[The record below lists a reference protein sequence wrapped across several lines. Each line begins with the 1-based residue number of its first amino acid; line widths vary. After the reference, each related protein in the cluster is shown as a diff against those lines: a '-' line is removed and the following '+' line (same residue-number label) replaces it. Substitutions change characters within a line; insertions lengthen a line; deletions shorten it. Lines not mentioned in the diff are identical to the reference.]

1 MNKLSVKEIDKILED
16 TSGIILY
23 NEQFIM
29 ILLACGYSFED
40 ANIIRKAYGKRLVD
54 EIREFECNLK
64 INLGEV
70 TSKYLIYK
78 IRRDINYSIDKSHL
92 DAVNYKEENYHDKDA

>member
-1 MNKLSVKEIDKILED
+1 MITIKEIDTILEE

-29 ILLACGYSFED
+29 LLLACGYSFED

-54 EIREFECNLK
+54 KVREFECSLK

-78 IRRDINYSIDKSHL
+78 IRRDINYSINKSHL
-92 DAVNYKEENYHDKDA
+92 DFINYKEENQ

>member
-1 MNKLSVKEIDKILED
+1 MIKLSVKEIDAILEE

-54 EIREFECNLK
+54 KVREFECSLK
-64 INLGEV
+64 INLGEA

-78 IRRDINYSIDKSHL
+78 IRRDIDYSINKSHL
-92 DAVNYKEENYHDKDA
+92 YAMNYKKEELTND

>member
-1 MNKLSVKEIDKILED
+1 MITIKEIDTILEE
-16 TSGIILY
+16 TSGVILY

-29 ILLACGYSFED
+29 ILLACGYSFEE

-54 EIREFECNLK
+54 KIREFECSLK
-64 INLGEV
+64 INLGEA

-78 IRRDINYSIDKSHL
+78 IRRDINYSINGLHL
-92 DAVNYKEENYHDKDA
+92 YAINYKKEEFKQ